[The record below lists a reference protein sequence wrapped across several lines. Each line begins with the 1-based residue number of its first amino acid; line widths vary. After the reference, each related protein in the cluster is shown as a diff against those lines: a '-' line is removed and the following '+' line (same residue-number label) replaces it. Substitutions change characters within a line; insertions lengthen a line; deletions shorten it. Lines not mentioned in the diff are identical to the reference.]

1 MTTPPRARAGERL
14 LPILGGALM
23 GAAFQPWG
31 LWFLA
36 FVGLVP
42 LLIALDKA
50 AAAPARALRAGFRT
64 GYLFGLAYF
73 AVMIYWILFLTSNE
87 VPNRIVMVPL
97 FLMMAGYLALYPALF
112 GLAFV
117 ACVRR
122 TRIPAAFLAPP
133 LWVASEW
140 LRGAGEMGFPWGNA
154 GYSLAASLPLL
165 QTAAWVG
172 VPGMSLI
179 VVAVNAAARRALRA
193 DASPRARFAPLAV
206 ALVAL
211 AALFAAGSVRL
222 AANPPAAER
231 SLRVAVFQP
240 NISQG
245 IKWDWQYK
253 DKSLDAIARLAQ
265 QLSPGTIDLA
275 VWPETAIPAYLH
287 QEKSY
292 FDLVQNIV
300 KSARAPTL
308 LGFPDTQLVG
318 SDRVYYNAAMYLLAD
333 GSSGGEY
340 RKMHLVP
347 FGEMLPFQSILPALR
362 NVDFGEADF
371 TPGTEKTLFDA
382 AGHQFGVSI
391 CFEAIFPSM
400 TRDLVRRGAEIL
412 VNITNDAWYGRTTA
426 AWQHA
431 RMALVRSIEDGVCQ
445 LRAANTGISF
455 VSDPYG
461 RTLAETEIFVE
472 EVLVAEID
480 PRRVP
485 TFYVQ
490 AGDICLMLALAVS
503 GAALVMAIVARREPS
518 SPR

>member
-1 MTTPPRARAGERL
+1 MRTPPRARAGELL
-14 LPILGGALM
+14 LPMLGGALM

-42 LLIALDKA
+42 LLVALDKA
-50 AAAPARALRAGFRT
+50 AAAPARALRAGFRR

-73 AVMIYWILFLTSNE
+73 GVMIYWILFLTSNE
-87 VPNRIVMVPL
+87 VPNRLVMVPL

-112 GLAFV
+112 GVALV

-122 TRIPAAFLAPP
+122 TRIPAALLAPP

-165 QTAAWVG
+165 QAAAWVG
-172 VPGMSLI
+172 VPGLSLV
-179 VVAVNAAARRALRA
+179 VVATNAAARRALRA
-193 DASPRARFAPLAV
+193 DGSPRARFAPLGVAV
-206 ALVAL
+206 L
-211 AALFAAGSVRL
+211 AIVALFAAGSARL
-222 AANPPAAER
+222 ASHPPAMDG

-240 NISQG
+240 SIAQG

-253 DKSLDAIARLAQ
+253 DKSIDAIARLAQ
-265 QLSPGTIDLA
+265 RLSPGTIDLA

-300 KSARAPTL
+300 KGAGAPTL
-308 LGFPDTQLVG
+308 LGFPDTQLLETE
-318 SDRVYYNAAMYLLAD
+318 RVYYNAAMYLLAD

-371 TPGTEKTLFDA
+371 TPGTEKTLFEV
-382 AGHQFGVSI
+382 GGRQFGVSI

-431 RMALVRSIEDGVCQ
+431 RMALVRSVEDGVNQ
-445 LRAANTGISF
+445 VRAANTGISF
-455 VSDPYG
+455 VVDPYG
-461 RTLAETEIFVE
+461 RTLADTELFVE
-472 EVLVAEID
+472 EVLVAAID

-485 TFYVQ
+485 TFYVR
-490 AGDICLMLALAVS
+490 AGDVCLIAALAAS
-503 GAALVMAIVARREPS
+503 CAALAAAIFSRR
-518 SPR
+518 

>member
-1 MTTPPRARAGERL
+1 
-14 LPILGGALM
+14 
-23 GAAFQPWG
+23 
-31 LWFLA
+31 
-36 FVGLVP
+36 
-42 LLIALDKA
+42 
-50 AAAPARALRAGFRT
+50 
-64 GYLFGLAYF
+64 
-73 AVMIYWILFLTSNE
+73 
-87 VPNRIVMVPL
+87 
-97 FLMMAGYLALYPALF
+97 
-112 GLAFV
+112 
-117 ACVRR
+117 
-122 TRIPAAFLAPP
+122 
-133 LWVASEW
+133 
-140 LRGAGEMGFPWGNA
+140 
-154 GYSLAASLPLL
+154 
-165 QTAAWVG
+165 
-172 VPGMSLI
+172 
-179 VVAVNAAARRALRA
+179 
-193 DASPRARFAPLAV
+193 
-206 ALVAL
+206 
-211 AALFAAGSVRL
+211 
-222 AANPPAAER
+222 
-231 SLRVAVFQP
+231 
-240 NISQG
+240 
-245 IKWDWQYK
+245 
-253 DKSLDAIARLAQ
+253 
-265 QLSPGTIDLA
+265 
-275 VWPETAIPAYLH
+275 
-287 QEKSY
+287 
-292 FDLVQNIV
+292 
-300 KSARAPTL
+300 
-308 LGFPDTQLVG
+308 
-318 SDRVYYNAAMYLLAD
+318 MYLLAD